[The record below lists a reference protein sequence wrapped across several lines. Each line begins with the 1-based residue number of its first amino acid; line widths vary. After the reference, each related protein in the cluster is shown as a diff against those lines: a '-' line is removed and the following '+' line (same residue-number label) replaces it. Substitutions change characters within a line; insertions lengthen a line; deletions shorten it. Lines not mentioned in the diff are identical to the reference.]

1 MSSLKSYSFQI
12 NTQTVSLTAFKLILS
27 FYITNFTKSTF
38 AQCVS
43 SIFDFLKT
51 ETSPFYEMQVTIA
64 SRNPEIARNKERER
78 QMQPLDLENDVPEGF
93 ECPMEMLQKL
103 QELRMNKIEFELNI
117 KYLITEV
124 EEMTIQEE
132 ILSSNV

>member
-1 MSSLKSYSFQI
+1 ML
-12 NTQTVSLTAFKLILS
+12 NAFRL
-27 FYITNFTKSTF
+27 F
-38 AQCVS
+38 
-43 SIFDFLKT
+43 FDFLKT

-64 SRNPEIARNKERER
+64 SRNPEIARNKEREG

-132 ILSSNV
+132 ILLSNV